1 MTIGHSCHTSC
12 FTFTPSTCELWAS
25 VAYLDTEGRRKPHPH
40 SLDNFTLLSCGA
52 LGRAQR
58 GVCEMKWW
66 DMEAGRLQQAGRL
79 TEGEK
84 DELYSDEEVN
94 RAVVYTREDL
104 IMVVSY
110 LSSLNRQIATIK
122 VILAALLAVA
132 GYAAFRLGL

>member
-1 MTIGHSCHTSC
+1 
-12 FTFTPSTCELWAS
+12 
-25 VAYLDTEGRRKPHPH
+25 
-40 SLDNFTLLSCGA
+40 
-52 LGRAQR
+52 
-58 GVCEMKWW
+58 MKWW